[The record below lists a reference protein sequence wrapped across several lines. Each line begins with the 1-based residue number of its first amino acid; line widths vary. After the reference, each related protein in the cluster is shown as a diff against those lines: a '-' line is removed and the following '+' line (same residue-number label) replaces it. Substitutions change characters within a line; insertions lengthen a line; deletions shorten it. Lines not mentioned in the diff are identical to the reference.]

1 MNTETSLEYLRFA
14 IAHLEHS
21 EPEVFEEATR
31 ALDSVRQMLA
41 TVSGV
46 IEQGAELMTLDQL
59 RQWEGHGAILHFVSF
74 EITD

>member
-31 ALDSVRQMLA
+31 ALDEVRQFLA
-41 TVSGV
+41 DMVV
-46 IEQGAELMTLDQL
+46 IITAGAALMTDEQLDRWQN
-59 RQWEGHGAILHFVSF
+59 
-74 EITD
+74 